1 MSGRTTVTSRRAV
14 LRAAAAGAA
23 VAATAS
29 VSSRAASTPSGP
41 GESPTAIVIG
51 SGFGGA
57 VAALR
62 LGQAGVQT
70 TVLERGRRWPISPG
84 GNTFATLNKPD
95 GRAAWFSTKAY
106 INGIMSP
113 PINPYPGLIDR
124 VFGNGVDAI
133 YGAGVGGGSL
143 AFGMFTSVPR
153 KVDFDMI
160 FPASADYEEL
170 VRTYFPRA
178 KQELGCAPLPADILA
193 HPQYRG
199 ARAFLNTLRDYGT
212 EPIPTDFAVDW
223 DIVREELRGRR
234 TASISVGEGPYGV
247 NSGAKNS
254 VDRNYLP
261 AAEATGNVTIKA
273 LHEVFDIRPRAGRKG
288 YVVTAREIDEQ
299 HATVRVSRFEADYL
313 FMAAGSYY
321 TTSLLVTARAKGT
334 LPALSTKIGQGWGTN
349 GDFLI
354 VRTPLRQDYGAAQGG
369 PGNVKMYEDDLPGGP
384 VAMNYQATPF
394 PEYAGGFT
402 TTNLIQTHT
411 DERGTIDYD
420 RANGQTVLDFP
431 HPRENTLVDQRAS
444 RFAWHFHDRTEA
456 RLGFPA
462 NGIPIFS
469 QAADFGAAC
478 TYHGLGG
485 VVMGQGADENGR
497 VIGYDNLFVV
507 DGSFLPGA
515 AGLVNPS
522 LTITAIT
529 ERTMDRFVA
538 TL

>member
-1 MSGRTTVTSRRAV
+1 MSPDTTITSRRTV
-14 LRAAAAGAA
+14 LKVAAAGAA
-23 VAATAS
+23 VAAAAA
-29 VSSRAASTPSGP
+29 VSSRAAGGATAGGSA
-41 GESPTAIVIG
+41 PTAVVIG

-62 LGQAGVQT
+62 LGQAGIST
-70 TVLERGRRWPISPG
+70 TVLERGRRWPIRPD
-84 GNTFATLNKPD
+84 GNTFATVNQPD
-95 GRAAWFSTKAY
+95 GRAAWFSTKPY
-106 INGIMSP
+106 INGLLSP
-113 PINPYPGLIDR
+113 PIAPYPGLIDR
-124 VFGNGVDAI
+124 IFGNGVDAI
-133 YGAGVGGGSL
+133 YGTGVGGGSL

-153 KVDFDMI
+153 RVDFDMI
-160 FPASADYEEL
+160 FPAFANYDEL
-170 VRTYFPRA
+170 VGTYYPRA
-178 KQELGCAPLPADILA
+178 KKVLGTSPLPADILA

-223 DIVREELRGRR
+223 DVVRDELRGLRK
-234 TASISVGEGPYGV
+234 ASVSVGEGPYGI

-261 AAEATGNVTIKA
+261 AAEATGNVTIKPM
-273 LHEVFDIRPRAGRKG
+273 HEVFDIRPRERAKG
-288 YVVTAREIDEQ
+288 FVVTAREIDDS
-299 HATVRVSRFEADYL
+299 HNTVRVTTFEADYL

-321 TTSLLVTARAKGT
+321 TTSLLVSARARGT
-334 LPALSTKIGQGWGTN
+334 LPALSTSIGQGWGTN

-354 VRTPLRQDYGAAQGG
+354 LRTPLREDHGALQGG
-369 PGNVKMYEDDLPGGP
+369 PGNVKMYEDRLPGGP

-394 PEYAGGFT
+394 PEYAGGFS

-420 RANGQTVLDFP
+420 QSTSKTVLNFP

-444 RFAWHFHDRTEA
+444 QFAWHFHEQTEV
-456 RLGFPA
+456 RYGYPA
-462 NGIPIFS
+462 NGLPIYP

-485 VVMGQGADENGR
+485 VVMGQGADENGKVR
-497 VIGYDNLFVV
+497 GYDNLYVV